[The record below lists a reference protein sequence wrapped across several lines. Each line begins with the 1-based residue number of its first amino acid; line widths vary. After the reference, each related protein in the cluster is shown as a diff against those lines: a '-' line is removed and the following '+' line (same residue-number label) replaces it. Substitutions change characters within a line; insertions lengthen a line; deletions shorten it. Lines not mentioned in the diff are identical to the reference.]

1 MHLLAHEPSLGDKV
15 INAANAKNR
24 SLEERMMTDCVKGV
38 HSPEIRE
45 LLSPVTPVESASAAY
60 IPAQTTPHA

>member
-1 MHLLAHEPSLGDKV
+1 
-15 INAANAKNR
+15 
-24 SLEERMMTDCVKGV
+24 MMTDCVKGV